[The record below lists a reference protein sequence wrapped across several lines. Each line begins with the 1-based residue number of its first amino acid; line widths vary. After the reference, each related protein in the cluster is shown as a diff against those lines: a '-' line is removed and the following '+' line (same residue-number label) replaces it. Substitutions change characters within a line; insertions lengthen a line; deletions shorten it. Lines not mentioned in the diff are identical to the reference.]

1 MTASLKKKKTEDE
14 FEKERKDTKSK
25 RKKKKTAVNTV
36 ENRSS
41 AIEDNMMDREKDP

>member
-1 MTASLKKKKTEDE
+1 MTASFKKKKTEDE
-14 FEKERKDTKSK
+14 FEKERKRHQVET
-25 RKKKKTAVNTV
+25 KKKTAVNTV

>member
-25 RKKKKTAVNTV
+25 RKKKTAVKTV